1 MTSGRGGGPL
11 VLLVVT
17 TLIAAA
23 SPWIELPEM
32 PFAERCVLLCV
43 VSIGAA
49 LAVVLHAVDGSRK
62 NLDRGRLHGFGLPV
76 AAARTQK
83 KLPVVMHA

>member
-1 MTSGRGGGPL
+1 MTSGRGGGPGA
-11 VLLVVT
+11 LLVVT
-17 TLIAAA
+17 GLIAAA

-49 LAVVLHAVDGSRK
+49 LAVVLSALDGSKILTEDAYTAWACRFRPHGLKK
-62 NLDRGRLHGFGLPV
+62 NCAL
-76 AAARTQK
+76 
-83 KLPVVMHA
+83 